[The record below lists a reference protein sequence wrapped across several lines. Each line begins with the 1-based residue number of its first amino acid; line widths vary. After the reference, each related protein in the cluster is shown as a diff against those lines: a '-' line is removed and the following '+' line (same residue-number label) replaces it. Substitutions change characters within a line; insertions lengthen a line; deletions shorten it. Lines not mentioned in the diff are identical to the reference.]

1 MTTPPTPPTNLDS
14 LLARSS
20 AYILQTWLP
29 TRGYSGAATT
39 GPIPE
44 ITWGVGGNGVTG
56 NPEYNKELA
65 IRGAAMAAVS
75 LAVPVFLNT
84 RNVWDPERTQQR
96 NAAARLLAAVL
107 RQHKDAPF
115 PQGNHQTW
123 GGTWQSPMWAAWAGL
138 TALIGWHDLIG
149 EGQTHRQNV
158 YSMLESEAEYV
169 MSLPIE
175 YWRMANG
182 QPGTK
187 RLDNGTTQF
196 RTEDSAAEE
205 SQWRSMVLSV
215 AAALMPM
222 HGRAHI
228 WEVQAGQLAVT
239 SFAASGDGYDG
250 YNVDSLYLVHNH
262 SRVHPD
268 YMTAVSMNAWHWMV
282 RGLLNV
288 GTSRAVLHNLIPV
301 WDALQVADLDNAGT
315 RAYEVGSAFTQF
327 PTGTPSDWGWR
338 RPHAYAVFD
347 DIVRMVR
354 LRLPQT
360 LMAPISPE
368 YWSAVHLADAGN
380 MQFRATSSTHPYGAF
395 KDSSVIP
402 AEATY
407 PEEEVFASSQLAF
420 LRLCRHVY
428 LQTGTGLLV

>member
-20 AYILQTWLP
+20 AYILQAWLP
-29 TRGYSGAATT
+29 AKGFQGAATT
-39 GPIPE
+39 GPIPTL
-44 ITWGVGGNGVTG
+44 TWASGGYG
-56 NPEYNKELA
+56 PELA
-65 IRGAAMAAVS
+65 VRGTVMAAFT
-75 LAVPVFLNT
+75 LAVPGFLGTN
-84 RNVWDPERTQQR
+84 NPWKPDSMQAR
-96 NAAARLLAAVL
+96 NAAARLLAAVI
-107 RQHKDAPF
+107 RQHKDAPY
-115 PQGNHQTW
+115 PQGNFQTW

-138 TALIGWHDLIG
+138 TAMIGWHDLIG

-158 YSMLESEAEYV
+158 YSMLENEAEYV

-187 RLDNGTTQF
+187 RLDNGTAQF

-205 SQWRSMVLSV
+205 SQWRSMVLTV
-215 AAALMPM
+215 AATLMPM
-222 HGRAHI
+222 HYQAPAWNARAL
-228 WEVQAGQLAVT
+228 ELAQT
-239 SFAASGDGYDG
+239 SFASQNDGFPG

-282 RGLLNV
+282 RGLV
-288 GTSRAVLHNLIPV
+288 GYQTNHETLHNLIPV
-301 WDALQVADLDNAGT
+301 WDALQLSDLDAQGT

-347 DIVRMVR
+347 DVVRM
-354 LRLPQT
+354 LRRGLPPT
-360 LMAPISPE
+360 SLAPMPPE

-380 MQFRATSSTHPYGAF
+380 MQFRATSATHPYGAF
-395 KDSSVIP
+395 KDSSVTP
-402 AEATY
+402 AESTY

-420 LRLCRHVY
+420 LRLCRHVHG
-428 LQTGTGLLV
+428 LTGTELLV